1 MSTSTAAAPP
11 ATSGAEGPESA
22 VGVDATGVVSGLAFD
37 GVGEG
42 AVVRGAALG
51 DALGDALLLAFAPE
65 VTDGEGEGVL
75 DFPAVPSAFLAA
87 GNTTSEHE

>member
-22 VGVDATGVVSGLAFD
+22 VGVDATGVVSGAAFD
-37 GVGEG
+37 GADTGAEEG
-42 AVVRGAALG
+42 AVVRGSALG
-51 DALGDALLLAFAPE
+51 EALAGAFAFA
-65 VTDGEGEGVL
+65 VL
-75 DFPAVPSAFLAA
+75 DGVGDWGAGFFSAA